1 MSAYQIEI
9 INRESGE
16 IIIVDILARDMLSAQ
31 DIATNNNPGWFVYRI
46 L

>member
-16 IIIVDILARDMLSAQ
+16 IIIVNVLAGDMLSAQ
-31 DIATNNNPGWFVYRI
+31 DIVTNNNPGWFVYRM